1 MGGYD
6 IQFYVTISNK
16 ILSKKTWMFIYNK
29 LYIYIFMRKW
39 EKLILWINEC
49 NITLLIKFMLN
60 MRVDIVFSF
69 TLLFKIF
76 S

>member
-1 MGGYD
+1 LGGYD